1 MRLKETRVPEV
12 TSPNPGTSSWADLPT
27 NDKAGALTI
36 YSGRFAGLTDPQGLL
51 FGAFKGI

>member
-36 YSGRFAGLTDPQGLL
+36 YSGRFAGLTDPQGLF